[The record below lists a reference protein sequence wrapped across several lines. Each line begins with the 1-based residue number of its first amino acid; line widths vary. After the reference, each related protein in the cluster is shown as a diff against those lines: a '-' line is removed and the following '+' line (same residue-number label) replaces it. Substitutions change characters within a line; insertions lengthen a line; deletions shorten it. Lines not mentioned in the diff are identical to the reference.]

1 MSSQA
6 TLSITG
12 MHCASCSAL
21 ITRKLKKTA
30 GVEEAN
36 VNYGANKARIRFD
49 PAQVNE
55 EGLIAAVKAAGY
67 GAVVANE
74 QDREAEKRRRQKEI
88 ATYRWK
94 FWTGLILS
102 VPMLYFMLLA
112 FFPMLLPPALS
123 GIEEWMGFLSL
134 VLSTPVQFWLG
145 AGFYRG
151 FLSGLKMGTF
161 SMDSL
166 IAIGTSTAYVYSL
179 WNFINHFL
187 TEGTVI
193 GEMHDLYFEV
203 AALLITFVLLGK
215 WLEAQAKGK
224 TSEAIQKLMGLQ
236 AKTARVLR
244 NGQTADIPIEDVQA
258 GDIVVVRP
266 GEKIPVDGTVLKG
279 LSSVDES
286 MLTGESIP
294 VEKKEGDRVFGA
306 TMNGHGS
313 IEFKAEKVGSETA
326 LAQIIRFVEEA
337 QGSKAPIQAFA
348 DWISSWF
355 VPAVI
360 GIAILTFAI
369 WMFLGAGL
377 TFSLLAFVSVIV
389 IACPCAMGLATPTSI
404 MVATGKGAEYGILI
418 RGGEPLEAANKINAI
433 IFDKTGTLTKGKPEV
448 TDIIPLH
455 GSQDELLQ
463 LAASL
468 EQGSEHPLAE
478 SIVNHAKKQELALS
492 AVEGFKAIPGH
503 GIEASIKGKKYFLG
517 NRKLMEKFQIA
528 VQEIEEKLAALEE
541 QGKTAMMLADEKHV
555 LGIVAVADTV
565 KETSREAIE
574 RLRKMGIEVYMITGD
589 NKRTAAAIARNLGI
603 QNVLAEVL
611 PEQKASEVKKLQE
624 QGKRVAMVGDGINDS
639 PALAQADLGI
649 AMGSGT
655 DIAMETGGIV
665 LVKNDLRDVVTAI
678 KLSRATVNKIK
689 QNMFF
694 ALFFNVIGIPIAAR
708 AFIQFGFVLRPELAG
723 FAMAFSSVAV
733 VTNSLLLK
741 GFHPTKRDWLSDL
754 APVFMAIGFTALF
767 LGFAKLS
774 SAETTDMSS
783 AGQNLPDISRHA
795 SDLSSPITRNADG
808 SVVIKLETREIIS
821 EIAPG
826 TTYQYWTYN
835 GTVPGPF
842 LRVREGDNVEIQLT
856 HIGDEVLN

>member
-1 MSSQA
+1 MKSTKFNLFPKFLYDVPFNTSLMASQT

-36 VNYGANKARIRFD
+36 VNYGANKARVRFD
-49 PAQVNE
+49 SAKVNE
-55 EGLIAAVKAAGY
+55 QGLIAAVKAAGY
-67 GAVVANE
+67 GAIVADE
-74 QDREAEKRRRQKEI
+74 RDREAEKKRRLDEI
-88 ATYRWK
+88 QSYQRK
-94 FWTGLILS
+94 FWIGLILS
-102 VPMLYFMLLA
+102 LPMLGFM
-112 FFPMLLPPALS
+112 
-123 GIEEWMGFLSL
+123 
-134 VLSTPVQFWLG
+134 VLSFLPQSQIHEVVMPYMGIVSLILATPVQFWLG
-145 AGFYRG
+145 YGFYRG
-151 FLSGLKMGTF
+151 MWSSLKMGTF
-161 SMDSL
+161 NMDSL
-166 IAIGTSTAYVYSL
+166 LAIGTSTAYIYSL
-179 WNFINHFL
+179 WNFISHFL

-203 AALLITFVLLGK
+203 AALLITFVILGK

-244 NGQTADIPIEDVQA
+244 DGQTVDIPIENVQA
-258 GDIVVVRP
+258 GDTVIVRP

-286 MLTGESIP
+286 MLTGESIH
-294 VEKKEGDRVFGA
+294 VEKMEGDRVFGA

-377 TFSLLAFVSVIV
+377 TFALLAFVSVIV

-404 MVATGKGAEYGILI
+404 MVATGKGAEQGILI
-418 RGGEPLEAANKINAI
+418 RGGEPLEAAKRINTI
-433 IFDKTGTLTKGKPEV
+433 VFDKTGTLTKGKPEV
-448 TDIIPLH
+448 TDIVALH
-455 GSQDELLQ
+455 GTQDELLQ

-478 SIVNHAKKQELALS
+478 SIVNHTKVKGLVLS
-492 AVEGFKAIPGH
+492 SSEGFKAIPGH
-503 GIEASIKGKKYFLG
+503 GIEASIHAKKYFLG

-528 VQEIEEKLAALEE
+528 VAEIEERLAALEE

-589 NKRTAAAIARNLGI
+589 NKRTAAAIARNL
-603 QNVLAEVL
+603 
-611 PEQKASEVKKLQE
+611 S
-624 QGKRVAMVGDGINDS
+624 
-639 PALAQADLGI
+639 
-649 AMGSGT
+649 
-655 DIAMETGGIV
+655 
-665 LVKNDLRDVVTAI
+665 
-678 KLSRATVNKIK
+678 
-689 QNMFF
+689 
-694 ALFFNVIGIPIAAR
+694 
-708 AFIQFGFVLRPELAG
+708 
-723 FAMAFSSVAV
+723 
-733 VTNSLLLK
+733 
-741 GFHPTKRDWLSDL
+741 
-754 APVFMAIGFTALF
+754 
-767 LGFAKLS
+767 
-774 SAETTDMSS
+774 
-783 AGQNLPDISRHA
+783 
-795 SDLSSPITRNADG
+795 
-808 SVVIKLETREIIS
+808 
-821 EIAPG
+821 
-826 TTYQYWTYN
+826 
-835 GTVPGPF
+835 
-842 LRVREGDNVEIQLT
+842 
-856 HIGDEVLN
+856 